1 MRGRGW
7 SRREVIR
14 SAGIAG
20 AGVAMGI
27 GDRPAR
33 AKTPGPTRLR
43 FAVQTPPQHVTF
55 RDLARA
61 WREAD
66 ALGFDA
72 AFVFD
77 HFMPIFSDPNGP
89 CFEGWTLLAA
99 LGAQT
104 ERLHV
109 GVLVSGNTYRHPAV
123 LAKCA
128 VTVDHATGGRL
139 VLGIGAGW
147 FEREHTAYGLPFY
160 TTAER
165 ARRLGEAVEILK
177 ALFTRERTT
186 YAGKYYT
193 LTDAPFEP
201 KSLQKPHPPIL
212 VGGMGPKLVQPVA
225 ARHAQ
230 IWHFF
235 VRDGDVTAVRR
246 LCTDFDALC
255 RRVGRDPEEVAKSTS
270 LRPEELA
277 RPVAAV
283 RDRVRALADA
293 GVSYF
298 ILQLAPPFDGDL
310 VRRFA
315 AEVMPAVGTRS

>member
-1 MRGRGW
+1 MSGRSW

-14 SAGIAG
+14 SAGIVGAG
-20 AGVAMGI
+20 AAMGV
-27 GDRPAR
+27 GDRRAR
-33 AKTPGPTRLR
+33 ANPTRSPGLR
-43 FAVQTPPQHVTF
+43 FAVQTPPQHVGY
-55 RDLARA
+55 RELARA

-66 ALGFDA
+66 ALGFDG

-99 LGAQT
+99 LAAQT
-104 ERLHV
+104 ERLRV
-109 GVLVSGNTYRHPAV
+109 GVLVTGNTYRHPAV

-139 VLGIGAGW
+139 ILGIGAGW

-177 ALFTRERTT
+177 SLFTRERTT

-201 KSLQKPHPPIL
+201 KSVQRPHPPIL

-235 VRDGDVTAVRR
+235 VRDGDVEAVAR
-246 LCTDFDALC
+246 LCADFDALC
-255 RRVGRDPEEVAKSTS
+255 RRVGRDPGEVAKSTS
-270 LRPEELA
+270 LRPQDLA
-277 RPVAAV
+277 RPVGEL
-283 RDRVRALADA
+283 RDRIRALAGA

-298 ILQLAPPFDGDL
+298 ILQLAPPFAGDL
-310 VRRFA
+310 LRRFG
-315 AEVMPAVGTRS
+315 AEVIPAVTGRG